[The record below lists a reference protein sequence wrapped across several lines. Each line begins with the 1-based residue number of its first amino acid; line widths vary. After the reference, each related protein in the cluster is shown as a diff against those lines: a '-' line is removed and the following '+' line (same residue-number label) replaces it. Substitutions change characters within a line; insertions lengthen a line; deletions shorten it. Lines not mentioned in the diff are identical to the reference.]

1 MEEREDIYI
10 DKITRQKKTLRFIC
24 IILILIIILMIVLHI
39 FLCKAGRI
47 GYEPTGAETIIPEIE
62 AKQGDL
68 SITKDTKLDIF
79 KNIKFNNQK
88 IIAPASSGK
97 YEFSIKNETESNIC
111 YDISFTD
118 EMKEFVNMKF
128 KLKLD
133 NVYIRGSENESV
145 FLKDLNVEN
154 ITVTKGSNNIYTL
167 EWEWEDSDD
176 KDTYVG
182 IKQREAE
189 QYYKLNLKIQ
199 AKEYAKEQV

>member
-1 MEEREDIYI
+1 
-10 DKITRQKKTLRFIC
+10 
-24 IILILIIILMIVLHI
+24 
-39 FLCKAGRI
+39 
-47 GYEPTGAETIIPEIE
+47 
-62 AKQGDL
+62 
-68 SITKDTKLDIF
+68 
-79 KNIKFNNQK
+79 
-88 IIAPASSGK
+88 
-97 YEFSIKNETESNIC
+97 
-111 YDISFTD
+111 
-118 EMKEFVNMKF
+118 MKEFVNMKF

-145 FLKDLNVEN
+145 FLRDLNVEN

-167 EWEWEDSDD
+167 EWEWKDSDD